1 MKNYQ
6 KALIIII
13 TALLLGTICIVA
25 GAQTKVITDKQGN
38 YTAVVKTGAKQGG
51 KATLTGKYFTDAKGA
66 KFEVWQSA
74 KGKLF
79 IIRISKTTNKPYN
92 YYLSL

>member
-6 KALIIII
+6 KAIIIII

-51 KATLTGKYFTDAKGA
+51 KATATGRTFTDAKG
-66 KFEVWQSA
+66 KTYPVYES
-74 KGKLF
+74 KNGKLF
-79 IIRISKTTNKPYN
+79 IIRTSAKTGKNYN
-92 YYLSL
+92 QYLQQ